1 MLEIEQ
7 SLFAKT
13 NLKEVIPLYR
23 QVKELIIG
31 MVEDGRLKRGKAL
44 PSEENLCKL
53 LKVSS
58 ITVRRSLYELKQ
70 EGWID
75 RQQGKGT
82 FVTQVSH
89 ELLDKE
95 LEKILIVFPW
105 KVDSTSFYSQG
116 LISAFKQME
125 RDKKYS
131 IRIVSESSNYRN
143 IYDHNKADGMIII
156 APSAEDKEIILDMKN
171 RGYKFVLLGASWS
184 DWDVNY
190 IDSDHAQGT
199 IDAVHYLISSGHKE
213 IALLNGPLRASN
225 AVDCFEGYK
234 KVMKSNSL
242 PVKKQWVF
250 NATLSFVSGKN
261 FDSRVIKDWIK
272 RIMLSSN
279 KPTAVISAGHTL
291 ATHFYI
297 QINEMGLKIPDDV
310 SIISFDETPFNSP
323 FLPPLTAVKQP
334 LEKMANEAIKAVVNL
349 MDNVTIKI
357 QKKIKTELII
367 RESTQR
373 KE

>member
-1 MLEIEQ
+1 
-7 SLFAKT
+7 
-13 NLKEVIPLYR
+13 
-23 QVKELIIG
+23 
-31 MVEDGRLKRGKAL
+31 
-44 PSEENLCKL
+44 
-53 LKVSS
+53 VSS
-58 ITVRRSLYELKQ
+58 ITVRRALYELRH

-89 ELLDKE
+89 ELLDKK
-95 LEKILIVFPW
+95 LKKILIVFPW

-279 KPTAVISAGHTL
+279 KPTAVISTSYSL
-291 ATHFYI
+291 AMHFYA
-297 QINEMGLKIPDDV
+297 QIKKISLKIPDDI
-310 SIISFDETPFNSP
+310 SIISFDETPFNALLS
-323 FLPPLTAVKQP
+323 PPLATVKQP
-334 LEKMANEAIKAVVNL
+334 LDEIAKETVKAIINL
-349 MDNVTIKI
+349 IENKTKKI
-357 QKKIKTELII
+357 QKKIKTKLII
-367 RESTQR
+367 RESIWKKAINR
-373 KE
+373 LKK